1 MSFTPG
7 NPPSSIRLKWVAP
20 VFGLLLLVHFLL
32 ATANWGSGFMIGHEF
47 RQTQTAIITQYI
59 DQQHNFGPY
68 YETPILGKPWAF
80 PLELPVYQW
89 CVVGVMR
96 WWELPDFQAARSV
109 SLACFYLT
117 LPALYLLLAGFRVP
131 PVERLVVLA
140 PLLVCPIYLFYSRSF
155 LIDPMAAMFSA
166 WFLATFVQ
174 SLQRRRWWW
183 FGLATV
189 TATLGILIKSVV
201 FAVWLFPA
209 VLYGGWILGS
219 ELKNRTGP
227 RGIFRTLGWGVGPVI
242 LPYLAFRQWILF
254 TDALKASHPGAY
266 EFTST
271 ELSQGNFGTFSL
283 TSRID
288 PETWRVMAER
298 WAETVGAYWFIGL
311 TLAVGL
317 ALNPQWWRPII
328 GLTGLWMFGQLAFPY
343 AYAYQD
349 YYFYAGTFFLMM
361 AMGVI
366 MWGLLASQWIPVWG
380 ALLLA
385 LLPVGTML
393 QGYWTGYGKMQRV
406 VSNGGSG
413 MTALL
418 RDMLP
423 QESVIMGLGFDW
435 SATIP
440 YYSGHRALM
449 VRDAQRFDL
458 FYLHRA
464 IDDLDDEDV
473 AALLVSDS
481 MRSNGAHIV
490 ASVIDKLQFVPAPM
504 LRFEQGG
511 ESVDIYISP
520 FHFKEIVDRMG
531 PEVGSF
537 YPNVELLVNIMPE
550 TGVSL
555 GDHRISAGTAR
566 VAFPMIEG
574 VVTRFDIAYGYR
586 RYWSSGGELL
596 NFHPDAALWVNP
608 HHRAGTVA
616 WRYGIFDDA
625 WTRAGDRTDGVVFA
639 VEAENAAGHRRELF
653 ARVLR
658 PESEAGDR
666 GVITSEL
673 RYDLAADEIL
683 RFSAGSGP
691 SKAFDWAYVAG
702 IEFIE

>member
-1 MSFTPG
+1 
-7 NPPSSIRLKWVAP
+7 
-20 VFGLLLLVHFLL
+20 
-32 ATANWGSGFMIGHEF
+32 
-47 RQTQTAIITQYI
+47 
-59 DQQHNFGPY
+59 
-68 YETPILGKPWAF
+68 
-80 PLELPVYQW
+80 
-89 CVVGVMR
+89 
-96 WWELPDFQAARSV
+96 
-109 SLACFYLT
+109 
-117 LPALYLLLAGFRVP
+117 
-131 PVERLVVLA
+131 
-140 PLLVCPIYLFYSRSF
+140 
-155 LIDPMAAMFSA
+155 
-166 WFLATFVQ
+166 
-174 SLQRRRWWW
+174 
-183 FGLATV
+183 
-189 TATLGILIKSVV
+189 
-201 FAVWLFPA
+201 
-209 VLYGGWILGS
+209 
-219 ELKNRTGP
+219 
-227 RGIFRTLGWGVGPVI
+227 
-242 LPYLAFRQWILF
+242 
-254 TDALKASHPGAY
+254 
-266 EFTST
+266 
-271 ELSQGNFGTFSL
+271 
-283 TSRID
+283 
-288 PETWRVMAER
+288 
-298 WAETVGAYWFIGL
+298 
-311 TLAVGL
+311 
-317 ALNPQWWRPII
+317 
-328 GLTGLWMFGQLAFPY
+328 
-343 AYAYQD
+343 
-349 YYFYAGTFFLMM
+349 
-361 AMGVI
+361 
-366 MWGLLASQWIPVWG
+366 
-380 ALLLA
+380 
-385 LLPVGTML
+385 
-393 QGYWTGYGKMQRV
+393 
-406 VSNGGSG
+406 
-413 MTALL
+413 
-418 RDMLP
+418 
-423 QESVIMGLGFDW
+423 
-435 SATIP
+435 
-440 YYSGHRALM
+440 
-449 VRDAQRFDL
+449 
-458 FYLHRA
+458 
-464 IDDLDDEDV
+464 
-473 AALLVSDS
+473 